1 MESTVAYK
9 SSRAMRGFRRGVP
22 ITSGS
27 KLFRQGTYGCAGVAA
42 ATGAFGTAAVPA
54 VAAAEGGS
62 VATAAPTF
70 APAFVAAPSDA
81 VATIAAIGPTGIGVG
96 TGACPWNAKAR
107 AGLVRRVLRRGNWR
121 LSHSRNASE
130 EISTPRPRNAMAST
144 STESPS
150 RRSRSNSSRC
160 ASSCAVFGCFGWRAF
175 ATNSASVGGGVGAIS
190 WCASGSEGVMWERY
204 SERLRSAM
212 GVGLDQ
218 SKPRGLDVGVLT
230 HAFLLFFVISFSSCR
245 LLLRSGLWI
254 LPLVEVIRI
263 RFYDWVRSLSLC
275 RFVFSPVDEW
285 VEVVIRSFG
294 GSIAGSAWS
303 LGWGGGG
310 AC

>member
-1 MESTVAYK
+1 MESTIAYK

-22 ITSGS
+22 ITSRS

-70 APAFVAAPSDA
+70 ALAFVAAPSDA
-81 VATIAAIGPTGIGVG
+81 VATIAAIGPTGTGVG
-96 TGACPWNAKAR
+96 TGACSWNAKAR

-212 GVGLDQ
+212 GVVLDQ

-230 HAFLLFFVISFSSCR
+230 YPFLSFFVISFSSCR
-245 LLLRSGLWI
+245 LLLQSGLWI
-254 LPLVEVIRI
+254 LPLVEVIRL
-263 RFYDWVRSLSLC
+263 RFDDWVRSLSLC
-275 RFVFSPVDEW
+275 RFVHFDEW
-285 VEVVIRSFG
+285 EKMVMRGSG
-294 GSIAGSAWS
+294 GSISDSWRS
-303 LGWGGGG
+303 FRWNGGG

>member
-1 MESTVAYK
+1 MESTIAYK

-27 KLFRQGTYGCAGVAA
+27 KLFRHGTYGCAGVAA

-62 VATAAPTF
+62 VATVAPTF

-81 VATIAAIGPTGIGVG
+81 VATIAAIGPTGTGVG
-96 TGACPWNAKAR
+96 TGACSWNAKAR

-121 LSHSRNASE
+121 FSHSRNASE

-150 RRSRSNSSRC
+150 RRNRSNSSRC

-190 WCASGSEGVMWERY
+190 WFASGSEGVMWERY
-204 SERLRSAM
+204 SARLRSAM
-212 GVGLDQ
+212 GVVLDQ

-230 HAFLLFFVISFSSCR
+230 HAFLSFFVIRLSLCR

-254 LPLVEVIRI
+254 LRLVEIIRL
-263 RFYDWVRSLSLC
+263 RFDDRVRSLSLC
-275 RFVFSPVDEW
+275 RFDFVHFDEW
-285 VEVVIRSFG
+285 VRVVMRGSG
-294 GSIAGSAWS
+294 GSITAWLISFGSN
-303 LGWGGGG
+303 GG
-310 AC
+310 AAC

>member
-1 MESTVAYK
+1 MESTIAYK

-27 KLFRQGTYGCAGVAA
+27 KLLRHGTYSCAGVAA

-54 VAAAEGGS
+54 VAAAEAGS
-62 VATAAPTF
+62 VATAAPEF
-70 APAFVAAPSDA
+70 APPFVAAPSDA
-81 VATIAAIGPTGIGVG
+81 VATIAAIGPTGTGVG
-96 TGACPWNAKAR
+96 TGACSWNAKAR

-121 LSHSRNASE
+121 FSHSRNASE

-175 ATNSASVGGGVGAIS
+175 ATNSASVGGGVEAIS

-212 GVGLDQ
+212 GVVLDQ
-218 SKPRGLDVGVLT
+218 FKPRGLDVGVLP
-230 HAFLLFFVISFSSCR
+230 HGFLWKLRDNSRHQSR
-245 LLLRSGLWI
+245 LLGTDCWDLLLKRILGLVLRMRRHG
-254 LPLVEVIRI
+254 EVDA
-263 RFYDWVRSLSLC
+263 YAVSSVRVVSRS
-275 RFVFSPVDEW
+275 VFHPQQT
-285 VEVVIRSFG
+285 
-294 GSIAGSAWS
+294 
-303 LGWGGGG
+303 G
-310 AC
+310 ASC

>member
-1 MESTVAYK
+1 MESTIAYQ

-27 KLFRQGTYGCAGVAA
+27 KLFRHGTYGCVGVAA

-54 VAAAEGGS
+54 VAAAEAGS
-62 VATAAPTF
+62 VATAAPGF

-81 VATIAAIGPTGIGVG
+81 VATIVAIGPTGSGVG
-96 TGACPWNAKAR
+96 TGACSWNAKAR

-121 LSHSRNASE
+121 FSHSRKASE

-190 WCASGSEGVMWERY
+190 WWASGGEGVMWERY
-204 SERLRSAM
+204 SERLCSAM

-230 HAFLLFFVISFSSCR
+230 HAFLLFFVISFGSLTR
-245 LLLRSGLWI
+245 LLR
-254 LPLVEVIRI
+254 
-263 RFYDWVRSLSLC
+263 LSLWMWRSVELVGFRLSELVQSLKRC
-275 RFVFSPVDEW
+275 RSVIVRVDGW
-285 VEVVIRSFG
+285 VTVVIRGFDGSISGSLRSFG
-294 GSIAGSAWS
+294 WS
-303 LGWGGGG
+303 GGG